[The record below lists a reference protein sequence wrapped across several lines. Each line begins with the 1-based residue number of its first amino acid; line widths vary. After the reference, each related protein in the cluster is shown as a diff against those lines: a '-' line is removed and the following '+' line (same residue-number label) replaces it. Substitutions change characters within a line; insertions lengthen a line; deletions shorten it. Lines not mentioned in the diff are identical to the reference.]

1 MTLHSSIIPM
11 ITERR
16 YASNPIV
23 CTVENTTLISSA
35 AQIIQPD
42 WSSCATIVGIE
53 VGDRTLEKQYW
64 KMKPLATTYI
74 YSCVKSN
81 ALQLPNVVY
90 PSCLQI
96 TVASR
101 LSQLR
106 SQILPQVRLTHTWT
120 VPFLTVSFLVGGLTT
135 REGRVEVCHNNQ
147 WGTVCD
153 DSWSSSDARV
163 ACGQLGF
170 SPYGKIFL
178 RIFYTK

>member
-53 VGDRTLEKQYW
+53 VRDRTLEKQYW
-64 KMKPLATTYI
+64 KMKHLASTYI

-120 VPFLTVSFLVGGLTT
+120 VPFLTVPFLVVDPIRRTLPSVQLSGTIGAN
-135 REGRVEVCHNNQ
+135 RCGRVCIIIVIGNVYPFTNSNEP
-147 WGTVCD
+147 T
-153 DSWSSSDARV
+153 
-163 ACGQLGF
+163 
-170 SPYGKIFL
+170 
-178 RIFYTK
+178 